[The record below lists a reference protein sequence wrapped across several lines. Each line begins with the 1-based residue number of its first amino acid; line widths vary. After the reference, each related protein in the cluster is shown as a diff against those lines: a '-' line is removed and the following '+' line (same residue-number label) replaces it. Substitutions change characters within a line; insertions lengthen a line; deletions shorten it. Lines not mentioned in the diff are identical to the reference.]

1 MMSLELGTASHSY
14 SLLGLPE
21 QVRGDGVISSLK
33 AMALW
38 VLPDF
43 WPG

>member
-1 MMSLELGTASHSY
+1 MSLELGTPSHSY

-33 AMALW
+33 AMALR